1 MRPRLK
7 ATRCWPCGCGYL
19 GREPGERCLDR
30 SGPRRR
36 RMQAERAGIEYLGP
50 DSCLGILVS
59 RSEYRRL
66 KRKQN
71 TTTNRRIAT

>member
-1 MRPRLK
+1 
-7 ATRCWPCGCGYL
+7 
-19 GREPGERCLDR
+19 
-30 SGPRRR
+30 
-36 RMQAERAGIEYLGP
+36 MQAERAGIEYLGP